1 MPTYAYHLLDV
12 FTDQPFGGNPLAV
25 FPDAAG
31 MSGDVMQRIARELNL
46 AETAFVL
53 PTDNPECDF
62 RVRIFSPA
70 VEMPMAGHPTV
81 GTADVLYRLGRFS
94 GERVRFQE
102 NVGVIPVEITGET
115 TRPLIW
121 MDQPEPVFG
130 PRFTD
135 RALLAELLGL
145 DVADLDPDHP
155 AEAGLAGVPFLLT
168 PITTRAAL
176 DRIRLRLDL
185 WEKHLAGF
193 AAPHIF
199 AFTPDPA
206 QPNTVHSRMFGP
218 ALGIPEDPA
227 TGAASGPLG
236 CYLVRYGLA
245 TVEDGVA
252 AIVSLQGEAMG
263 RPSRVHIQVTPDSD
277 GFRRVRVG
285 GTCQPMGEGSF
296 RL

>member
-12 FTDQPFGGNPLAV
+12 FTDQPFGGNQLAV

-31 MSGDVMQRIARELNL
+31 MPGDVMQRLARELNL
-46 AETAFVL
+46 AETTFVL
-53 PTDNPECDF
+53 PPRIPDCEF
-62 RVRIFSPA
+62 HVRIFTPA

-94 GERVRFQE
+94 GDRVHFE
-102 NVGVIPVEITGET
+102 EGVVVIPVEITGEA

-121 MDQPEPVFG
+121 MDQPEPTFG
-130 PRFTD
+130 PRFED
-135 RALLAELLGL
+135 RALLAEMLCL
-145 DVADLDPDHP
+145 DEADLDPTLP
-155 AEAGLAGVPFLLT
+155 AEAGSAGVPFLLT
-168 PITTRAAL
+168 PLKTRTAL

-185 WEKHLAGF
+185 WEQHLAGY
-193 AAPHIF
+193 AAPHVF
-199 AFTPDPA
+199 AFAPEPS

-236 CYLVRYGLA
+236 SYLVRHSQA
-245 TVEDGVA
+245 AVEDGVA
-252 AIVSLQGEAMG
+252 TIVSLQGEVMG
-263 RPSRVHIQVTPDSD
+263 RPSRVHIQVTPKGG
-277 GFRRVRVG
+277 GFARVRVG

-296 RL
+296 KL

>member
-102 NVGVIPVEITGET
+102 NVGVIPVEITAK
-115 TRPLIW
+115 RP
-121 MDQPEPVFG
+121 
-130 PRFTD
+130 
-135 RALLAELLGL
+135 
-145 DVADLDPDHP
+145 
-155 AEAGLAGVPFLLT
+155 VP
-168 PITTRAAL
+168 
-176 DRIRLRLDL
+176 
-185 WEKHLAGF
+185 
-193 AAPHIF
+193 
-199 AFTPDPA
+199 
-206 QPNTVHSRMFGP
+206 
-218 ALGIPEDPA
+218 
-227 TGAASGPLG
+227 
-236 CYLVRYGLA
+236 
-245 TVEDGVA
+245 
-252 AIVSLQGEAMG
+252 
-263 RPSRVHIQVTPDSD
+263 
-277 GFRRVRVG
+277 
-285 GTCQPMGEGSF
+285 
-296 RL
+296 